1 MYYFKFNVLVSHTT
15 QLKAFRSHTDKD
27 LKTFYRVKVT
37 DEVLAKL
44 NMSKPK
50 EIIHRDKILFMIY
63 VKTNN
68 GNTLHMCT
76 NILCRVVGHQDW
88 NWEPLL
94 YNKVLC

>member
-1 MYYFKFNVLVSHTT
+1 MLLSHMTI
-15 QLKAFRSHTDKD
+15 FE
-27 LKTFYRVKVT
+27 KTAFYRVKVT

-50 EIIHRDKILFMIY
+50 GIIHRDKILFMIY

-76 NILCRVVGHQDW
+76 NILCRGVGCQ
-88 NWEPLL
+88 ESGLEL
-94 YNKVLC
+94 RTAALQ